1 MEMSDISPR
10 RPYLLRAFYEWLI
23 DNQLTPH
30 LVVDVARPGVSVPM
44 EFVHNGQIVLNV
56 APRAV
61 GNLELGNDSVRFNA
75 RFGGVPRQV
84 IVPIGAVMAIY
95 ARENGSGT
103 MFEPEAAY
111 DADTDGNFDSIEGD
125 DNDNRL
131 ADNLVLVTD
140 ITKAPQGD
148 GNSPDDEPPQP
159 PRSSGRPALRVVK

>member
-1 MEMSDISPR
+1 MEMSDMSPR

-30 LVVDVARPGVSVPM
+30 LVVDVTRPGVSVPM
-44 EFVHNGQIVLNV
+44 EFARDGQIVLNV

-61 GNLELGNDSVRFNA
+61 GNLELGNDCVSFNA

-84 IVPIGAVMAIY
+84 VAPMGAVMAIY

-111 DADTDGNFDSIEGD
+111 DSDADGNFDSIEQD
-125 DNDNRL
+125 DNENMP

-140 ITKAPQGD
+140 DIRTSQD
-148 GNSPDDEPPQP
+148 DDNSPDDEPPQP

>member
-1 MEMSDISPR
+1 MEMSDMSPR

-30 LVVDVARPGVSVPM
+30 LVVDVTRPGVSVPM
-44 EFVHNGQIVLNV
+44 EFARDGQIVLNV

-61 GNLELGNDSVRFNA
+61 GNLELGNDDVRFNA

-84 IVPIGAVMAIY
+84 FVPIAAVLAIY

-111 DADTDGNFDSIEGD
+111 DSDADGNFVGTEEAENETAPVESLTLVSVDTHTQQND
-125 DNDNRL
+125 DH
-131 ADNLVLVTD
+131 
-140 ITKAPQGD
+140 
-148 GNSPDDEPPQP
+148 SPDDEPPQP
-159 PRSSGRPALRVVK
+159 PRGGRPALRVVK